1 VKDLPGLPAAP
12 LDAWL
17 RATRPDLH
25 AGGPWTAE
33 VISGGLS
40 NITYRLHL
48 PTGTVILRRPPLGPL
63 LPSAHDMAREHR
75 VLTALHPTVVPV
87 PLTHALCTNAEVVG
101 APFYVMAEARGDIL
115 RTAQDTAALTPAAR
129 GELAESF
136 VGVLADLHG
145 VDPDV
150 VGLGDYGRPAG
161 FIARQLR
168 RWAEQWSRS
177 RTRDLPD
184 MDTLLA
190 RLVADQPSEQSAEP
204 AQPAATVVHGDYR
217 LDNTVVDLTGPPR
230 VVAVLD
236 WELSTLG
243 DPLADLAMTMTY
255 WQDPGD
261 DSGPLSATAG
271 ATAQPGFPT
280 RAELAQAYARRTGRD
295 LSRLPFYLGFSAM
308 KLAVILEGVHARY
321 LNGQT
326 VSSGYERAGPAV
338 PALVARGLAQLDQL
352 DPLD

>member
-1 VKDLPGLPAAP
+1 VRDLPGLPAEP

-17 RATRPDLH
+17 RAALPDRH

-87 PLTHALCTNAEVVG
+87 PLTHALCTDSEVVG

-115 RTAQDTAALTPAAR
+115 RTAQDTAALPAATR
-129 GELAESF
+129 GALAESF

-145 VDPDV
+145 IDPGA
-150 VGLGDYGRPAG
+150 VGLADYGRPAG

-168 RWAEQWSRS
+168 RWGEQWSRS

-184 MDTLLA
+184 METLLA
-190 RLVADQPSEQSAEP
+190 RLTDGQPPDSGG
-204 AQPAATVVHGDYR
+204 ATVVHGDYR
-217 LDNTVVDLTGPPR
+217 LDNTVVDLSGSPR

-243 DPLADLAMTMTY
+243 DPLADLGMTMTY
-255 WQDPGD
+255 WQDPGE
-261 DSGPLSATAG
+261 DSGPLAATAG

-280 RAELAQAYARRTGRD
+280 RAELAEGYARRTGRD

-326 VSSGYERAGPAV
+326 VSAGYERAGQAV
-338 PALVARGLAQLDQL
+338 PALVARGLAQLDEVADRL
-352 DPLD
+352 D

>member
-33 VISGGLS
+33 VIAGGLS

-48 PTGTVILRRPPLGPL
+48 PTGTVILRRPPLGRL

-87 PLTHALCTNAEVVG
+87 PLTHALCTDAEVIG

-115 RTAQDTAALTPAAR
+115 RTASDTAALTPATR
-129 GELAESF
+129 GELADSF

-145 VDPDV
+145 VDPDL

-161 FIARQLR
+161 FVARQLR
-168 RWAEQWSRS
+168 RWGEQWSRS

-184 MDTLLA
+184 METLLA
-190 RLVADQPSEQSAEP
+190 RLTDGQPPESG
-204 AQPAATVVHGDYR
+204 AATVVHGDYR
-217 LDNTVVDLTGPPR
+217 LDNTVVDLSGSPH

-243 DPLADLAMTMTY
+243 DPLADLGMTMTY
-255 WQDPGD
+255 WQDPGED
-261 DSGPLSATAG
+261 GGPLSASAG

-280 RAELAQAYARRTGRD
+280 RADLAEGYAGRTGRD

-326 VSSGYERAGPAV
+326 VSAGYEQAGQAV
-338 PALVARGLAQLDQL
+338 PALVARGLAQLDEMA
-352 DPLD
+352 D

>member
-1 VKDLPGLPAAP
+1 MKDLPGLPAEP

-17 RATRPDLH
+17 RAELPDRH

-87 PLTHALCTNAEVVG
+87 PLTLALCPDGEVIG
-101 APFYVMAEARGDIL
+101 APFYLMAEARGDIL
-115 RTAQDTAALTPAAR
+115 RTAQDTAALTPATR
-129 GELAESF
+129 GALAESF

-145 VDPDV
+145 IDPAA
-150 VGLGDYGRPAG
+150 VGLADYGRPAG

-168 RWAEQWSRS
+168 RWGEQWSRS

-184 MDTLLA
+184 MQTLLA
-190 RLVADQPSEQSAEP
+190 RLTDGQPPESG
-204 AQPAATVVHGDYR
+204 AATIVHGDYR
-217 LDNTVVDLTGPPR
+217 LDNTVVDPAVEPSGPPR

-243 DPLADLAMTMTY
+243 DPLADLGMTMTY
-255 WQDPGD
+255 WQDPGE
-261 DSGPLSATAG
+261 DSGPLTAGAG

-280 RAELAQAYARRTGRD
+280 RAELAESYARRTGRD

-326 VSSGYERAGPAV
+326 VSAGYERAGQAV
-338 PALVARGLAQLDQL
+338 PALVARGLAQLAQL
-352 DPLD
+352 D